1 MKDGTNRLILFNL
14 QGERYALR
22 LGDVA
27 EVMEPPPIF
36 PIPRAPSFF
45 HGIMNLHGN
54 LVSVLDLA
62 DFLKGSRRNSQG
74 QLLALDSRIAS
85 LALLVESVESVRS
98 EDVVQE
104 ERAGDENLVEKILII
119 ADREVV
125 MLSVEKLVDR
135 LEEILMET
143 GKS

>member
-27 EVMEPPPIF
+27 EVIEPPPIY
-36 PIPRAPSFF
+36 PIPRAPRFF
-45 HGIMNLHGN
+45 HGIINFHGT

-62 DFLKGSRRNSQG
+62 DFLKGIRFHSRG

-104 ERAGDENLVEKILII
+104 ERAGDENLVEKVLII

>member
-27 EVMEPPPIF
+27 EVMEPPPIY
-36 PIPRAPSFF
+36 PIPRAPRFL